1 MVIKRTLLEKV
12 KQLSEKFPVIS
23 INGPRQSGKTTLAKL
38 CFPGYNYV
46 NLEMPDN
53 RTFAR
58 EDPRLFLGSYK
69 QGVIIDEIQYVPEL
83 FSYIQ
88 GIVDNNTT
96 AGQFIITGS
105 QNFLLM
111 EKISQSL
118 AGRVAVT
125 VLLPFSMQELKAE
138 NLVPGEFQEMSFSGF
153 YPRIFDKNIDPVDF
167 YPSYIQTYLERDVRN
182 ISNIQNLSTF
192 KTFLE
197 IAAGRTGQI
206 INFTSLSNEIG
217 VDQKTVKNWLS
228 ILEASYIV
236 YFIRPWLK
244 NYNKRLVKSP
254 KLYFYDTGLVCSLLG
269 IHRAEEITRHFLRG
283 ALFENL
289 IFSEFMK
296 LFYNNFRRPEL
307 FFWRDNTG
315 NEIDCILKSGTKEK
329 VIEIKSAKTISS
341 DFFKGLNYY
350 QKLSRL
356 PSDNFFLFYGGTEK
370 QIRSAATV
378 FGWNQINDLKIF
390 NNIHHW

>member
-1 MVIKRTLLEKV
+1 MVIKRTLSEKI
-12 KQLSEKFPVIS
+12 KQLTGKFPVIS

-38 CFPGYNYV
+38 CFPGYDYV

-53 RTFAR
+53 RTFAQ
-58 EDPRLFLGSYK
+58 EDPRSFLNSYK

-88 GIVDNNTT
+88 GIVDNNPAT
-96 AGQFIITGS
+96 GQFIITGS

-125 VLLPFSMQELKAE
+125 MLLPFSIQELKAE
-138 NLVPGEFQEMSFSGF
+138 NLVPKEFQQMAFKGF
-153 YPRIFDKNIDPVDF
+153 YPRIFDRNIDPADF

-182 ISNIQNLSTF
+182 ISNIQNLSAF

-206 INFTSLSNEIG
+206 INFTSISNEIG
-217 VDQKTVKNWLS
+217 VDQKTVKNWFS

-236 YFIRPWLK
+236 YFVRPWLK
-244 NYNKRLVKSP
+244 SYNKRLVKSP
-254 KLYFYDTGLVCSLLG
+254 KMFFYDIGLVCSLLG
-269 IHRAEEITRHFLRG
+269 IHHPEDITRHFLRG

-289 IFSEFMK
+289 VFSEFMK
-296 LFYNNFRRPEL
+296 IFYNNFRRPEL

-315 NEIDCILKSGTKEK
+315 NEIDCIIRTGILEK
-329 VIEIKSAKTISS
+329 VIEIKSGKTISS
-341 DFFKGLNYY
+341 DFFKGLTFY
-350 QKLSRL
+350 QKLSGL
-356 PSDNFFLFYGGTEK
+356 PSENFFLFYGGTEK
-370 QIRSAATV
+370 QVRSAATV
-378 FGWNQINDLKIF
+378 LGWNQIDELNKLL
-390 NNIHHW
+390 

>member
-1 MVIKRTLLEKV
+1 MVIKRTLSEKI
-12 KQLSEKFPVIS
+12 KQLAGKFPVIS

-38 CFPGYNYV
+38 CFPGYAYV
-46 NLEMPDN
+46 NLEMPDS

-58 EDPRLFLGSYK
+58 EDPRSFLNSYTK
-69 QGVIIDEIQYVPEL
+69 GVILDEIQYVPEL

-88 GIVDNNTT
+88 GIVDNNPAT
-96 AGQFIITGS
+96 GQFIITGS

-111 EKISQSL
+111 KNISQSL

-125 VLLPFSMQELKAE
+125 MLLPFSMQELKAE
-138 NLVPGEFQEMSFSGF
+138 NLVPDEFQQMAFRGF
-153 YPRIFDKNIDPVDF
+153 YPRIYDKNIDPTDF

-182 ISNIQNLSTF
+182 ISNIQNLSAF

-206 INFTSLSNEIG
+206 INFTSISNEIG
-217 VDQKTVKNWLS
+217 VDQKTVKSWFS

-254 KLYFYDTGLVCSLLG
+254 KMYFYDTGLVCSLLG
-269 IHRAEEITRHFLRG
+269 IHNPEDITRHFLRG

-289 IFSEFMK
+289 VFSEFMK
-296 LFYNNFRRPEL
+296 LFYNKFRRPEL

-315 NEIDCILKSGTKEK
+315 NEIDCIIKTGNLERVIEMKSG
-329 VIEIKSAKTISS
+329 KTISS
-341 DFFKGLNYY
+341 DFFKGLTFY
-350 QKLSRL
+350 QKLSGL
-356 PSDNFFLFYGGTEK
+356 PSENFFLFYGGTEK

-378 FGWNQINDLKIF
+378 LGWNQTDELNKLL
-390 NNIHHW
+390 

>member
-1 MVIKRTLLEKV
+1 MVINRTLQNKI
-12 KQLSEKFPVIS
+12 KQLSRKFPVVS

-38 CFPGYNYV
+38 CFSDFDYV

-53 RTFAR
+53 RTYAQ
-58 EDPRLFLGSYK
+58 EDPRSFLNRFK

-88 GIVDNNTT
+88 GIVDDNPST
-96 AGQFIITGS
+96 GQFIITGS

-118 AGRVAVT
+118 AGRVAAT
-125 VLLPFSMQELKAE
+125 ILLPFSLQEIDTE
-138 NLVPGEFQEMSFSGF
+138 NLVPGNFQEIVFNGF
-153 YPRIFDKNIDPVDF
+153 YPRIFDKNIEPADF
-167 YPSYIQTYLERDVRN
+167 YPSYIQTYLERDIRN
-182 ISNIQNLSTF
+182 ISNIQNLSAF
-192 KTFLE
+192 RTFLE

-206 INFTSLSNEIG
+206 INFTSISNEIG
-217 VDQKTVKNWLS
+217 VDQKTVRNWFS

-236 YFIRPWLK
+236 YFVRPWLK
-244 NYNKRLVKSP
+244 NYNKRLIKSP

-269 IHRAEEITRHFLRG
+269 IHHSEDITRHFLRG

-289 IFSEFMK
+289 IFSELMK
-296 LFYNNFRRPEL
+296 IFHNNFRPPEL

-315 NEIDCILKSGTKEK
+315 NEIDCIIKTGNTEK
-329 VIEIKSAKTISS
+329 VIEIKSATTITS
-341 DFFKGLNYY
+341 DFFKGLTYY
-350 QKLSRL
+350 QKLSGL
-356 PSDNFFLFYGGTEK
+356 PTENLFIIYGGTEK

-378 FGWNQINDLKIF
+378 LGWNQINELNVLKS
-390 NNIHHW
+390 